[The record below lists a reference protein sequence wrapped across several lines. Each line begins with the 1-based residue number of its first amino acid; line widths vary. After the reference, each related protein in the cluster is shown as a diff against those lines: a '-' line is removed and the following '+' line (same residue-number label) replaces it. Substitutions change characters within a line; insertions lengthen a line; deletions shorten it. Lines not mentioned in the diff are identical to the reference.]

1 MTNFPAASSILTSS
15 WVTWLPHHD
24 IPLLNNSLDIWHL
37 PQRRIWRHVQDS
49 VDTSDWE
56 VGGMGAGGG
65 GVMACWGGTVLLRYS
80 NKWPHQDAQRVA
92 NALPLSGLDAPTHS
106 STTHYPGTTYWQNK
120 NPGASFHSVTTWSRS
135 RHFWHKCG
143 GC

>member
-1 MTNFPAASSILTSS
+1 MEEDGYGDGDDL
-15 WVTWLPHHD
+15 
-24 IPLLNNSLDIWHL
+24 
-37 PQRRIWRHVQDS
+37 
-49 VDTSDWE
+49 
-56 VGGMGAGGG
+56 GGQ
-65 GVMACWGGTVLLRYS
+65 VLLRYS

-92 NALPLSGLDAPTHS
+92 NALPLSGLDTSTPQHPLPLNPPT
-106 STTHYPGTTYWQNK
+106 YLCTTYWQNK